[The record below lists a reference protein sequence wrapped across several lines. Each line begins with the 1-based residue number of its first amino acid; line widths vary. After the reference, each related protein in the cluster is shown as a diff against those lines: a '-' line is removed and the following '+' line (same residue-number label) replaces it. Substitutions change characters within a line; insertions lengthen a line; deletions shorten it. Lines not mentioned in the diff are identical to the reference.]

1 VILAPLADRA
11 RYAPLHPL
19 FAQAFA
25 WCDVAANRER
35 ADGRYDIIPG
45 RLAVIVESGET
56 KPRAIRR
63 FESHRAN
70 IDIQLNLAGPEAME
84 WTPVDGLRV
93 EDDFAPDG
101 DIAFYAEPARPIT
114 RLLVPPGHFAVF
126 WPEDAHKPVL
136 HPEATPVP
144 YRKLVFKVAVA
155 G

>member
-1 VILAPLADRA
+1 MIIGALSDAG
-11 RYAPLHPL
+11 RYAALHPL
-19 FAQAFA
+19 FAAAFA
-25 WCDVAANRER
+25 WCEQAANL
-35 ADGRYDIIPG
+35 AQPDDRYELIPG

-56 KPRAIRR
+56 KPRSIRR

-70 IDIQLNLAGPEAME
+70 IDIQINLIGPEAME
-84 WTPVDGLRV
+84 WTPVAGLRI

-101 DIAFYAEPARPIT
+101 DIAFYAEPARPVT
-114 RLLVPPGHFAVF
+114 RLLVPPAHFAVF

-136 HPEATPVP
+136 HPHDQPVP